1 MCPGESGPNRTEVI
15 DVKTTEIAK
24 RRQAETKTGALGGGA
39 LVLISIL
46 EAFGVQVD
54 GVWLKVVAGV
64 VAVTPGFFSW
74 LYKYGGLIGVIK
86 GLLHGN
92 VDRGARLTTSPA
104 G

>member
-1 MCPGESGPNRTEVI
+1 VI

-46 EAFGVQVD
+46 EGFGIEV
-54 GVWLKVVAGV
+54 GGIWLKVITGV

-74 LYKYGGLIGVIK
+74 LYKYGGLVGVLK

-92 VDRGARLTTSPA
+92 ADRGARVRTSPVA
-104 G
+104 